1 MVPAEKFSR
10 PKLLKVLRKISLTS
24 EFSLAFEGLIIE
36 WIMEDI
42 SPRIDS
48 AQFGNEKGTITEHL
62 PVNLMD
68 KILKLIDLHPNKS
81 AVIASMLDW
90 SSAFDWQDPTLA
102 KRNFF
107 RWVSG
112 QPFFLYR
119 LAWLATSQ
127 TEKWK

>member
-48 AQFGNEKGTITEHL
+48 AQFGNEKGTST
-62 PVNLMD
+62 
-68 KILKLIDLHPNKS
+68 
-81 AVIASMLDW
+81 
-90 SSAFDWQDPTLA
+90 SSQRIMF
-102 KRNFF
+102 
-107 RWVSG
+107 
-112 QPFFLYR
+112 
-119 LAWLATSQ
+119 
-127 TEKWK
+127 